1 MANEIYRDRGDSYR
15 TCDGIRVSD
24 DVCRGYLF
32 HRVGNLRFDFMWT
45 LHKQLVLRKEPTMA
59 GLVDVRAFA
68 TSVAQSCKG
77 MTQEE
82 KAEIGKMDNRGQK
95 KLNVP
100 GEYECLL
107 SPLVEDIGK
116 TSGKAY
122 WYFPLKADNGA
133 EDRMMFNL
141 LDREEKFDANALF
154 GFFSRLGKVIKLAV
168 IRRSEPMFISLLKSL
183 EVKVIIKVSYWGE
196 HLKYVEKGDWRIVDR
211 DEKEVVCPG
220 AGEPRQFTDRET
232 ALVEWSKP
240 VAEGGYGKKG
250 KPYEPKLEL
259 VGLAPNAA
267 LEESVQSAI
276 EATVRISM
284 LIDEGKDPDECIA
297 EVLEG
302 LVQPEKPT
310 SQPEKKKVTAPP
322 WGPK

>member
-1 MANEIYRDRGDSYR
+1 MANLI
-15 TCDGIRVSD
+15 
-24 DVCRGYLF
+24 
-32 HRVGNLRFDFMWT
+32 
-45 LHKQLVLRKEPTMA
+45 
-59 GLVDVRAFA
+59 DVRAFA
-68 TSVAQSCKG
+68 TSVAQNCKG
-77 MTQEE
+77 MTKEE
-82 KAEIGKMDNRGQK
+82 KDEQGKTDSRGQR
-95 KLNVP
+95 KLSVP

-116 TSGKAY
+116 NSGKAY

-141 LDREEKFDANALF
+141 LDKDGKFDANALF

-168 IRRSEPMFISLLKSL
+168 IRRSEQMFVALLKSL
-183 EVKVIIKVSYWGE
+183 ELKVVIKVSYWGD
-196 HLKYVEKGDWRIVDR
+196 HIKYVERGDWRIVDR
-211 DEKEVVCPG
+211 DEKEIDCPG
-220 AGEPRQFTDRET
+220 AGEPRRFADRDT

-240 VAEGGYGKKG
+240 IKEGGYEKKG

-259 VGLAPNAA
+259 VGLAPNAV
-267 LEESVQSAI
+267 LEESVQAAI
-276 EATVRISM
+276 EAAVRIST

-302 LVQPEKPT
+302 LVQPEKPAP
-310 SQPEKKKVTAPP
+310 QPEKKKVTAPP